1 MENTKL
7 DGTGQKH
14 TNQKKFIVI
23 ELTDEEM
30 LFKISDNLG
39 LDLAGS
45 MLYGCMEY
53 LINLQGLYEDADKTV
68 LQ

>member
-1 MENTKL
+1 MDE
-7 DGTGQKH
+7 TGQKP
-14 TNQKKFIVI
+14 TNNKKFIVV

-30 LFKISDNLG
+30 LFKISDNLD
-39 LDLAGS
+39 LDIAGA

-53 LINLQGLYEDADKTV
+53 LINLQGLYEGADKTV